1 MLESSVAWIDFAER
15 DRRQMTEVISLFGE
29 RDIRDEL
36 GLRPVR
42 DDIALHSY
50 IISQTP
56 FEKLSGQTGIARRR
70 VFNRGYHVY
79 FREQDG
85 HGAALHEEVLT
96 VHQVER

>member
-1 MLESSVAWIDFAER
+1 LLESSVAWIDFAEE
-15 DRRQMTEVISLFGE
+15 DRRRMTEVISLFSE
-29 RDIRDEL
+29 RDTRDEL
-36 GLRPVR
+36 GLRSVR

-70 VFNRGYHVY
+70 VFNRDYHVY

-85 HGAALHEEVLT
+85 YVAALLEEVLVGT
-96 VHQVER
+96 SG